1 MTISSVTSSFGTY
14 INGLYYDLN
23 STAKT
28 ASVTYDYYHVD
39 KRPSYSGDV
48 VIPSEVTYEGITYS
62 VTSIGY
68 MAFIRCNGLT
78 SVSIPN
84 SVTYIGERAFN
95 GCSALTSITIPN
107 SVKSIANLAFEGC
120 I

>member
-1 MTISSVTSSFGTY
+1 MKKKIILFIMTISSVTSSFGTY

-48 VIPSEVTYEGITYS
+48 VIPSNEFCRAQNEV
-62 VTSIGY
+62 
-68 MAFIRCNGLT
+68 
-78 SVSIPN
+78 PN
-84 SVTYIGERAFN
+84 N
-95 GCSALTSITIPN
+95 
-107 SVKSIANLAFEGC
+107 K
-120 I
+120 